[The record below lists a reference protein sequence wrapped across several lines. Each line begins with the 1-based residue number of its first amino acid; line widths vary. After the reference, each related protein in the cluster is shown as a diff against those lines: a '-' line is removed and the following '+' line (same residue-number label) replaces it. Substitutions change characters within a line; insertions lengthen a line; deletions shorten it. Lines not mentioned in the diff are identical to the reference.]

1 MTPKI
6 STLANGLRVATLH
19 MPGLETAALGL
30 YIDVG
35 ARSETAAQNGIAHV
49 LEHMVFKGTAK
60 RNARQI
66 AEDIED
72 VGGHLNAYT
81 TRDHTAY
88 YARILASD
96 LALGIDMI
104 ADLVTSPNIDVDDLS
119 KEKEVILQELGQ
131 ALDTPDD
138 IIFDHLSDIAWP
150 GQAMGRPVIGTA
162 ENIRSFTAEGVKGWQ
177 THHYHAGSMVLA
189 AAGKV
194 DHDRLLALAD
204 KALGG
209 IASGTRP
216 EPEAARYVG
225 GERRDVR
232 ELEQV
237 HVALAVPACTYT
249 SPDYYAQMLFSV
261 MLGGG
266 MSSRLFQ
273 EVREERGLVYSI
285 SCSLSPYTDTGMFS
299 IYLATGQ
306 DNARKA
312 VAVTL
317 ETWAKATRD
326 ITDKEMQRAKAQ
338 AKAGLFMSMESCA
351 GLSETLGRQMLIF
364 GRMIPT
370 HEIIAAIDACT
381 AEQVMRVAHA
391 MMLDGPLSMA
401 IVGPETD
408 IAPVAELQKVLV

>member
-6 STLANGLRVATLH
+6 STLANGLRIATLH
-19 MPGLETAALGL
+19 MPGLETAAIGL
-30 YIDVG
+30 YIDAG
-35 ARSETAAQNGIAHV
+35 ARSETEAQNGIAHV
-49 LEHMVFKGTAK
+49 LEHLVFKGTAK

-104 ADLVTSPNIDVDDLS
+104 ADLVTKPNLDQQDLT

-138 IIFDHLSDIAWP
+138 IIFDHLSDVAYP
-150 GQAMGRPVIGTA
+150 DQAMGRPIIGNADT
-162 ENIRSFTAEGVKGWQ
+162 IKSFNADSVRAWQ
-177 THHYHAGSMVLA
+177 KHHYHAGSMVLA

-194 DHDRLLALAD
+194 DHAALVKLAD
-204 KALGG
+204 AALGG

-232 ELEQV
+232 DLEQV
-237 HVALAVPACTYT
+237 HIALAIPACTYT

-285 SCSLSPYTDTGMFS
+285 SCSLSPYTDTGLFS
-299 IYLATGQ
+299 IYLATGHE
-306 DNARKA
+306 NARQA
-312 VAVTL
+312 VIVTL
-317 ETWAKATRD
+317 ETWAKATRG
-326 ITDKEMQRAKAQ
+326 ITEKEVQRAKAQ

-370 HEIIAAIDACT
+370 PEIIAAIDACT
-381 AEQVMRVAHA
+381 AEQVMQVAQE
-391 MMLDGPLSMA
+391 MLKSGPLSMA

-408 IAPVAELQKVLV
+408 VPCVGELQKRLI

>member
-1 MTPKI
+1 MTPKTT
-6 STLANGLRVATLH
+6 TLSNGLRVATLH

-30 YIDVG
+30 YIDAG

-96 LALGIDMI
+96 LALGMDMI
-104 ADLVTSPNIDVDDLS
+104 ADLVTAPNIDADDLT

-150 GQAMGRPVIGTA
+150 DQAMGRPIIGTA
-162 ENIRSFTAEGVKGWQ
+162 DNIRSFSADSVKSWQ
-177 THHYHAGSMVLA
+177 AHHYHAGSMVLA

-194 DHDRLLALAD
+194 DHEALVKLAD
-204 KALGG
+204 SAFG
-209 IASGTRP
+209 SVSPGTRP

-232 ELEQV
+232 DLEQV
-237 HVALAVPACTYT
+237 HIALAVPACTYT

-273 EVREERGLVYSI
+273 EVRETRGLVYSI
-285 SCSLSPYTDTGMFS
+285 SCSLSPYTDTGLLS

-306 DNARKA
+306 DTAGEA
-312 VAVTL
+312 VKVTL
-317 ETWAKATRD
+317 ATWAEATRS

-364 GRMIPT
+364 GRMIST
-370 HEIIAAIDACT
+370 QEVIDAIDACT
-381 AEQVMRVAHA
+381 ADQVMRVAQA
-391 MMLDGPLSMA
+391 MRVSGPLSMA
-401 IVGPETD
+401 IVGPVTD
-408 IAPVAELQKVLV
+408 VAHVEELQKVLA